1 MAKESIF
8 KSTKNITVAK
18 DVSRE
23 VKIALNDAMKQLV
36 DETVEVCADRAR
48 ANLKGV
54 GAVDTG
60 AGLESIYTSVPGKDG
75 FPEAVLRA
83 LAKKPKS
90 KWFTR
95 PRKGFGRVDYKDN
108 SYYAGFCAV
117 AAEYLRYVEH
127 GKVNV
132 GARPFLEPAKQ
143 QTDAEYRKRAQ
154 EILKRLLPK

>member
-1 MAKESIF
+1 MARQSSL
-8 KSTKNITVAK
+8 KSTKNITVQK

-23 VKIALNDAMKQLV
+23 VKAALNDAMKQLI

-48 ANLKGV
+48 ANLKAV

-60 AGLESIYTSVPGKDG
+60 AGLASIYTAVPDKDG
-75 FPEAVLRA
+75 FIEAVARA
-83 LAKKPKS
+83 LTKRPES
-90 KWFTR
+90 KWFSR
-95 PRKGFGRVDYKDN
+95 PRKGYGRVDYKND

-117 AAEYLRYVEH
+117 AAEYLRYVEQ

-143 QTDAEYRKRAQ
+143 QTDAEFRKKAK

>member
-1 MAKESIF
+1 MSRESIF
-8 KSTKNITVAK
+8 KSTKNVTVKK
-18 DVSRE
+18 DVSKE
-23 VKIALNDAMKQLV
+23 VKDAINESMKQLI

-48 ANLKGV
+48 ANLKTV

-60 AGLESIYTSVPGKDG
+60 AGLASIYTAVPGRDG
-75 FPEAVLRA
+75 FTEAVAKA
-83 LAKKPKS
+83 LALRPKS
-90 KWFTR
+90 TWFTR
-95 PRKGFGRVDYKDN
+95 PRKGYGRVDYKND

-117 AAEYLRYVEH
+117 AAEYLRYVEQ

-143 QTDAEYRKRAQ
+143 QTDAEYGKRAR